1 MKRITIKTK
10 LTLVIFI
17 SIIGFILFI
26 SFNQYTKEIRKD
38 VNHVLLTIERL
49 ELGIRGLRK
58 NEKDFVLT
66 KDIKYLAK
74 FDLTY
79 KNLLNESLVIKRFLE
94 KENLD
99 SRKINYFFKKIKD
112 YQNDFQILVKTQKT
126 IGLNPNDNLY
136 GKLRKSIK
144 EVLDNAK
151 KYYNLELMVFVYELR
166 INEKNFMLRKDIKYL
181 NAFKIKIDKLIA
193 KKYLF
198 TFDERDHLISYK
210 NNFITLANEQIK
222 LGLNN
227 KKGITGK
234 MRKAVHEC
242 EDTIKDMSK
251 DLKIIINSKN
261 QSLNFLNLFIA
272 IIIMLIISIIILII
286 SRNIIKSL
294 NNLQNGL
301 DSFFKYLNKETNNV
315 KELTIIGNDEITDM
329 VISIN
334 QNIKYIK
341 YNLDTDK
348 DIIDKTTKVL
358 KEYAKGNFSL
368 KINQQSKNHSLNDLT
383 SEINIMSQN
392 LENNI
397 NSILKVFEEFSNYN
411 YTMKVPTYGIVAHLK
426 ELAYGVNNVGINI
439 SSLLKESLDIGFV
452 LDKSSSE
459 LIKNVDSLNTSS
471 NQTATSL
478 EETAAALEE
487 ITNTIISNSSNV
499 TQMSSYAKEL
509 NISAK
514 SGNTLAKNT
523 SNAMKDITSQVTLI
537 SESISVIDQI
547 SFQTNILSLNAAVE
561 AATAGEAGKGFAV
574 VAQEVRNLAS
584 RSAQAAQE
592 IKVLVESALEKANE
606 GKIRSDKM
614 ILGYDSLLNN
624 ISNASNKITEIYTA
638 SKEQEEVIKQINDSI
653 NKLDY
658 KTQENANIA
667 SRTNEIALQTDKI
680 SKKILKEAYNKDF
693 IGKA

>member
-1 MKRITIKTK
+1 
-10 LTLVIFI
+10 
-17 SIIGFILFI
+17 
-26 SFNQYTKEIRKD
+26 
-38 VNHVLLTIERL
+38 
-49 ELGIRGLRK
+49 
-58 NEKDFVLT
+58 
-66 KDIKYLAK
+66 
-74 FDLTY
+74 
-79 KNLLNESLVIKRFLE
+79 
-94 KENLD
+94 
-99 SRKINYFFKKIKD
+99 
-112 YQNDFQILVKTQKT
+112 
-126 IGLNPNDNLY
+126 
-136 GKLRKSIK
+136 
-144 EVLDNAK
+144 
-151 KYYNLELMVFVYELR
+151 
-166 INEKNFMLRKDIKYL
+166 
-181 NAFKIKIDKLIA
+181 
-193 KKYLF
+193 
-198 TFDERDHLISYK
+198 
-210 NNFITLANEQIK
+210 
-222 LGLNN
+222 
-227 KKGITGK
+227 
-234 MRKAVHEC
+234 
-242 EDTIKDMSK
+242 
-251 DLKIIINSKN
+251 
-261 QSLNFLNLFIA
+261 
-272 IIIMLIISIIILII
+272 
-286 SRNIIKSL
+286 
-294 NNLQNGL
+294 
-301 DSFFKYLNKETNNV
+301 
-315 KELTIIGNDEITDM
+315 
-329 VISIN
+329 
-334 QNIKYIK
+334 
-341 YNLDTDK
+341 
-348 DIIDKTTKVL
+348 
-358 KEYAKGNFSL
+358 
-368 KINQQSKNHSLNDLT
+368 
-383 SEINIMSQN
+383 MSQN

-411 YTMKVPTYGIVAHLK
+411 YTIKVPTCGIVAHLK
-426 ELAYGVNNVGINI
+426 ELAIGVNNVGINI

-592 IKVLVESALEKANE
+592 IKILVESALEKANE

-638 SKEQEEVIKQINDSI
+638 SKEQEEAIKQINDSI

-680 SKKILKEAYNKDF
+680 SKKILKEANSKDF